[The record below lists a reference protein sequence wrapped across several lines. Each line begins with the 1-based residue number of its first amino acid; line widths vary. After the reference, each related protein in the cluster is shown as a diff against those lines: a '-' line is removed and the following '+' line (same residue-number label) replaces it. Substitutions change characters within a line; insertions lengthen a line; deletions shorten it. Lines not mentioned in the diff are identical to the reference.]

1 MTDHRRILL
10 VFILHA
16 LVVGSLFSRI
26 AEIQRD
32 LGLDEAT
39 FGLTLMGVPAGVLL
53 GSVLVSWMIEGIGTR
68 KTLMVFM
75 PLFGAGPYLAS
86 VAMDGG
92 QLFAAL
98 LVFGLTLSC
107 ANIAMN
113 VEADRIEAAAGERN
127 LNRCHGSW
135 GLGFLVVSSL
145 GAVAI
150 KVGISPEVHF
160 LLLFALMVLT
170 TLTLLRRSNEAPPRR
185 HAGEAPPK
193 RFALPNRGTFLIVGF
208 VLAGMWLEGT
218 VRNWGVIYLRDG
230 FGALDWHAALALPA
244 MMLTQ
249 TLGRFLAD
257 GWVSRYGDV
266 KVARALTCVAFAGLA
281 VIVTTHDTVV
291 ALLGFMLIGLGI
303 STVFPQA
310 VSAAAKWGDRPASE
324 NVAAF
329 SSLQTIIAFMAP
341 PVIGFL
347 ASWMGLRMA
356 LAIFLPLPLLTLYFA
371 RYLAPRPS

>member
-1 MTDHRRILL
+1 ML

-16 LVVGSLFSRI
+16 LVVGSMFSRI

-32 LGLDEAT
+32 LELSEAA
-39 FGLTLMGVPAGVLL
+39 FGLTLMGIPAGVLI
-53 GSVLVSWMIEGIGTR
+53 GSVLVSWLIEAAGTR
-68 KTLMVFM
+68 KTMMWFM
-75 PLFGAGPYLAS
+75 LLFGSGPLLAS
-86 VAMDGG
+86 FSIDGT

-113 VEADRIEAAAGERN
+113 VEADRIEAATGERN

-135 GLGFLVVSSL
+135 GLGFLIVSSL
-145 GAVAI
+145 GAAAI

-160 LLLFALMVLT
+160 LMLFSLMLLMGLT
-170 TLTLLRRSNEAPPRR
+170 AIRKSNEAPPRR

-257 GWVSRYGDV
+257 GWVSRFGDV
-266 KVARALTCVAFAGLA
+266 IVARVLTCVALAGLA
-281 VIVTTHDTVV
+281 IIVTTHDTVV
-291 ALLGFMLIGLGI
+291 ALFGFVLIGLGI

-329 SSLQTIIAFMAP
+329 SSLQTIIAFTAP

-347 ASWMGLRMA
+347 ASWLGLRMA
-356 LAIFLPLPLLTLYFA
+356 LTICLPVPVLSFYYA
-371 RYLAPRPS
+371 RYLAPRST